1 MMEALDFILLGFARV
16 LSPENLAMLF
26 VGLSIGMAVG
36 IMPGLGIVNGIIL
49 ALPFTYKM
57 GVEPAIILLT
67 AIYMAGTYAGAFTA
81 ILYRIPGES
90 NDIPLLWDGYR
101 MAQNGQAAQALGW
114 ALIAAFTGGI
124 VSTAFM
130 VILATPLSALALS
143 FGAPEYFAAVCFGLS
158 TVVALG
164 GRSLVNALIGL
175 FIGLTI
181 STVGVDSIYGTE
193 RFTFDLP
200 LLATGI
206 PYLAV
211 LIGMYG
217 VGEVLSRIG
226 EPTQSIPQGGP
237 VGGRVRTALPRLHE
251 IWDLRATLA
260 RSTTLGTLLGTIPGA
275 GATVTSF
282 VSYGIEKQYGKRGS
296 QLGTGLPE
304 GIIAPQIGST
314 ASVAGHMVPLLT
326 LGLPGSGATAIILA
340 AFLLQGVQPGPL
352 LFATEASKLT
362 AYTIFSSMFGAV
374 IGMCLLSFIWIRI
387 TVKMLSIPTAFLD
400 AAIIM
405 FCILGVYA
413 DRNNM
418 ADVWMVVI
426 FGGLG
431 YLFEKYQFPIAPMV
445 LGVILG
451 PIAESSFMQSMIS
464 FDNDWRV
471 FFGSPIS
478 ATLMTCAILALLY
491 PLARQFMVR
500 RRMGRAL

>member
-1 MMEALDFILLGFARV
+1 MEALDLVLVGFTRV
-16 LSPENLAMLF
+16 LSPENLTMLF
-26 VGLSIGMAVG
+26 IGLSIGMAVG

-114 ALIAAFTGGI
+114 ALVAAFTGGI
-124 VSTAFM
+124 ISTAFM
-130 VILATPLSALALS
+130 VVLATPLSALALS

-164 GRSLVNALIGL
+164 GKSLVNALIGL

-206 PYLAV
+206 PYLAA

-226 EPTQSIPQGGP
+226 EQTAPIPQGGP
-237 VGGRVRTALPRLHE
+237 AGRVRTAFPKLSE
-251 IWDLRATLA
+251 IWSLRATLA

-282 VSYGIEKQYGKRGS
+282 VSYGVEKQYGKRGN

-304 GIIAPQIGST
+304 GVIAPQVGST

-352 LFATEASKLT
+352 LFATEASRLT
-362 AYTIFSSMFGAV
+362 AYTIFSSMFAAV
-374 IGMCLLSFIWIRI
+374 IGMCLLSFIWIRV

-405 FCILGVYA
+405 FCVLGIYA

-431 YLFEKYQFPIAPMV
+431 YLFEKYQFPIAPLV

-464 FDNDWRV
+464 FDNNLLV

-478 ATLMTCAILALLY
+478 ATLMSCAILALLY
-491 PLARQFMVR
+491 PAAREFFAR
-500 RRMGRAL
+500 RRA